1 MKTFV
6 FLCFICIG
14 PLLAAAS
21 FPEGVEV
28 RPNGTFR
35 FGPAEFEIQLFNENW
50 KAWSSSR
57 WTLVKTR
64 SGSDGLDLAAE
75 LAAPGAP
82 GSATETLTPL
92 DDNSFRLDS
101 RVTFRN
107 PVEIKAL
114 HGLITLPANCGAELL
129 VNGKTRIVPGN
140 IRQSEN
146 IAVFTGKAKQVEIL
160 FADGNSLLVRGEC
173 QLRIQDERKFGIP
186 TFSIRFSFQ
195 PGSGMMKEAT
205 GKFTF
210 TVAPPQSTTVDLSGA
225 VNRGFAD
232 EPEGKRGWTGQ
243 GADNDLRALPAG
255 KLQAGNLTFD
265 INPAGAVVVA
275 GEKFNNFDSSRT
287 LSLPAKQ
294 AGAVNLLHAS
304 AWVPPAG
311 KPVGELEIRYADH
324 SSERIPVL
332 AGRDC
337 GNWWT
342 PCHLPN
348 GNVAW
353 KGKNPQ
359 SFVGLYASSFP
370 LKKRNP
376 VQLRF
381 HAVPNAMWMI
391 AAVTMTDRPVRV
403 ASATRISAVEDGE
416 WIKLDFKRKL
426 IPGGPLDF
434 SHDLDAP
441 AGKHGFVT
449 AAPDGTFRFENAPEK
464 RVRFFGPNLVFSAC
478 FPSRETAEKLVDSL
492 AYMGYNAVRFH
503 HIDQELLA
511 KDAPDSLTF
520 DPVKLDRLDYLFAKL
535 KERGIYITFD
545 LFSTRT
551 LRPGDNVP
559 EYDPKTGAAGFKQLL
574 EFSPAAMEN
583 YKEYVRRLLRHRNPY
598 TGLAWGEDPAIYT
611 IVLVNENV
619 NLNLLNENPRMTK
632 VYVQKFDEY
641 RRRNN
646 LPAGSAEQSNPVFH
660 EFLQKSQLA
669 STERQIRFFK
679 EELGLRIPLT
689 GLNHIYPYTAL
700 NRIRGR
706 FDLVDMHVY
715 WDHPQFPER
724 AFNLP
729 MRFYQ
734 ASSIQDMAGVPG
746 IAMPVRIP
754 GKPCIATEYNFCRPN
769 VFRAEAGPL
778 TGALAAFQNWSG
790 LNRFAWASRIER
802 IERVEYGFS
811 WDAVNDPLDQFSER
825 ITRML
830 FLRGDVAPAK
840 RTVVYPIV
848 KKPFGK
854 RDISLFPN
862 NFRHLGLITGIGSA
876 PEEMPLP
883 PNASFQM
890 DAETKNAWREAC
902 RTGKAISSSG
912 EIRLDAGKRT
922 FAVNTPKSVTAT
934 LDRGTLTVGILT
946 VRNADTFQ
954 TVAAHSLDG
963 KPLNVSD
970 SILLFHLTDVT
981 NTGMTTSGDK
991 TMLHSWGKPPMLLR
1005 RGSAAVELH
1014 CDAPRNVTALNADG
1028 EVMGTVK
1035 ADYRDGVLLFRAD
1048 TAMFPGGIMAY
1059 HLTR

>member
-1 MKTFV
+1 MKIFV
-6 FLCFICIG
+6 FLCFFCLG
-14 PLLAAAS
+14 QLLAAAS
-21 FPEGVEV
+21 FPKGVEV

-35 FGPAEFEIQLFNENW
+35 FGPAEFEIQLFNKNW

-57 WTLVKTR
+57 WTRVKTR
-64 SGSDGLDLAAE
+64 SGADGLELAAE

-92 DDNSFRLDS
+92 NDNSFQLES
-101 RVTFRN
+101 RVTFQN

-114 HGLITLPANCGAELL
+114 HGLITLPANCGAEIL
-129 VNGKTRIVPGN
+129 VNGKTRIVPAN
-140 IRQSEN
+140 IRQSAN
-146 IAVFTGKAKQVEIL
+146 IAVFTGKAEQAEIL

-186 TFSIRFSFQ
+186 TFSLRFSFQ
-195 PGSGMMKEAT
+195 PGSGKMKEAT

-210 TVAPPQSTTVDLSGA
+210 TVVKPRSTTVDLSGA
-225 VNRGFAD
+225 VNRSFAD

-265 INPAGAVVVA
+265 INPAGAVIVA
-275 GEKFNNFDSSRT
+275 GKKFNHFDPVRT
-287 LSLPAKQ
+287 LSLSAPS

-342 PCHLPN
+342 PYNLPN

-359 SFVGLYASSFP
+359 SFVGLYASTFP
-370 LKKRNP
+370 LKKQNP

-381 HAVPNAMWMI
+381 HAAPNAMWMI
-391 AAVTMTDRPVRV
+391 AAVTLTDRPVKV
-403 ASATRISAVEDGE
+403 APARISAAEDGE
-416 WIKLDFKRKL
+416 WLKLDFKRKI

-441 AGKHGFVT
+441 AGKYGFVT
-449 AAPDGTFRFENAPEK
+449 AAPDGTLCFEKAPEK
-464 RVRFFGPNLVFSAC
+464 RIRFFGPNLVFSAC
-478 FPSRETAEKLVDSL
+478 FPSRETAERLVDSL

-503 HIDQELLA
+503 HIDLDLLV
-511 KDAPDSLTF
+511 KNAPDSLTF
-520 DPVKLDRLDYLFAKL
+520 DPEKLDRLDYLFARL
-535 KERGIYITFD
+535 RERGIYITFD

-583 YKEYVRRLLRHRNPY
+583 YKEYARRLLRHRNPY
-598 TGLAWGEDPAIYT
+598 TGLAWGEDPAIYA

-619 NLNLLNENPRMTK
+619 NLNLLNENPRMAK

-646 LPAGSAEQSNPVFH
+646 LPESSAEQSNPVFH
-660 EFLQKSQLA
+660 EFLQRSQLA

-679 EELGLRIPLT
+679 EELGLRIPVT
-689 GLNHIYPYTAL
+689 GLNHIAPYTAL

-724 AFNLP
+724 SFSLP

-746 IAMPVRIP
+746 SAMPVRIP
-754 GKPCIATEYNFCRPN
+754 GKPYIVTEYNFCRPN

-778 TGALAAFQNWSG
+778 TGALAAFQNWDG

-802 IERVEYGFS
+802 IERVEHGFS

-830 FLRGDVAPAK
+830 FLRGDVAPAEK
-840 RTVVYPIV
+840 MVVYPIPA
-848 KKPFGK
+848 KPFG
-854 RDISLFPN
+854 RRELSLFPHD
-862 NFRHLGLITGIGSA
+862 FRNLGLITGIGSA
-876 PEEMPLP
+876 PAEWPLP

-890 DAETKNAWREAC
+890 DAATETAWREAC
-902 RTGKAISSSG
+902 RTGKALSSTG
-912 EIRLDAGKRT
+912 ELQLDAGKCT
-922 FAVNTPKSVTAT
+922 FTVNTPKSVTAT
-934 LDRGTLTVGILT
+934 LVQGTLTAGILT

-954 TVAAHSLDG
+954 TIAAHSLDG
-963 KPLNVSD
+963 KPLAASD

-981 NTGMTTSGDK
+981 NTGMAASGDK
-991 TMLHSWGKPPMLLR
+991 TMLYSWGKTPMLLR
-1005 RGSAAVELH
+1005 RGSATVELA
-1014 CDAPRNVTALNADG
+1014 CDAPRKVTALNADG
-1028 EVMGTVK
+1028 EAKGAVT
-1035 ADYRDGVLLFRAD
+1035 ADYRRGVLHFRAD

>member
-1 MKTFV
+1 MKPFI
-6 FLCFICIG
+6 FLCFFCLG
-14 PLLAAAS
+14 QLLAAAS

-28 RPNGTFR
+28 RQNGTFR
-35 FGPAEFEIQLFNENW
+35 FGPAEFEIQLFNKNW

-57 WTLVKTR
+57 WTRVKIR
-64 SGSDGLDLAAE
+64 SGTDGLELAAE
-75 LAAPGAP
+75 LSAPGVSGRAV
-82 GSATETLTPL
+82 ETLTSIGE
-92 DDNSFRLDS
+92 NVFRLEC
-101 RVTFRN
+101 RITFPE

-114 HGLITLPANCGAELL
+114 HGLITLPANCGAKI
-129 VNGKTRIVPGN
+129 VMNGKKKIDLTG
-140 IRQSEN
+140 IRQSDN
-146 IAVFTGKAKQVEIL
+146 IAVFSGRAEQVEIL
-160 FADGNSLLVRGEC
+160 LSDGTGLRVAGAC
-173 QLRIQDERKFGIP
+173 QLRIQDDRKFGIP
-186 TFSIRFSFQ
+186 TFSIRFAFQ
-195 PGSGMMKEAT
+195 PGSGTMTEAT

-210 TVAPPQSTTVDLSGA
+210 TVLKPKSAAVDLSRA
-225 VNRGFAD
+225 INRGFAD
-232 EPEGKRGWTGQ
+232 DPAGKRGWTGQ
-243 GADNDLRALPAG
+243 GPDNDLRTLPAG
-255 KLQAGNLTFD
+255 KLQTGNLVFD
-265 INPAGAVVVA
+265 ISPAGAVVVA
-275 GEKFNNFDSSRT
+275 GKKFSNFDQHRT
-287 LSLPAKQ
+287 LPLSGRN

-311 KPVGELEIRYADH
+311 KPVGELEVQYADN

-332 AGRDC
+332 AQRDC

-342 PCHLPN
+342 PYNLPN
-348 GNVAW
+348 GKVAW

-359 SFVGLYASSFP
+359 SFIGLYASSFP

-376 VQLRF
+376 VRLLFR
-381 HAVPNAMWMI
+381 AAPGAMWMI
-391 AAVTMTDRPVRV
+391 AAVTLTDRPVKV
-403 ASATRISAVEDGE
+403 ASAARISAAEDGE

-441 AGKHGFVT
+441 AGKYGFVT
-449 AAPDGTFRFENAPEK
+449 AAPDGTLRFENAPEK
-464 RVRFFGPNLVFSAC
+464 RIRFFGPNLVFSAC
-478 FPSRETAEKLVDSL
+478 FPEKETAEKLVEFLS
-492 AYMGYNAVRFH
+492 YMGYNAVRFH

-511 KDAPDSLTF
+511 RDAPDSLTF
-520 DPVKLDRLDYLFAKL
+520 DPAKLDRLDYLFAKL
-535 KERGIYITFD
+535 KERGIYVTFD

-551 LRPGDNVP
+551 PRPGDNIP
-559 EYDPKTGAAGFKQLL
+559 EYDPKSGAAGYKQLL

-583 YKEYVRRLLRHRNPY
+583 YKEYARRLLRHRNPY
-598 TGLAWGEDPAIYT
+598 TGLTWGEDPAIYA

-619 NLNLLNENPRMTK
+619 NLNLLNENPRMAK
-632 VYVQKFDEY
+632 VYAQKFNEY
-641 RRRNN
+641 RRQNN
-646 LPAGSAEQSNPVFH
+646 LPAGPAEQSNPVFH
-660 EFLQKSQLA
+660 EFLQKSQRA
-669 STERQIRFFK
+669 SAEEQIRFFR
-679 EELGLRIPLT
+679 EELGIRIPLT
-689 GLNHIYPYTAL
+689 GLNHIYPYASL
-700 NRIRGR
+700 NRIRCK

-729 MRFYQ
+729 IRFYQ

-746 IAMPVRIP
+746 TAMPVRIP
-754 GKPCIATEYNFCRPN
+754 GKPYIVTEYNFCRPN
-769 VFRAEAGPL
+769 IFRAEAGPL
-778 TGALAAFQNWSG
+778 AGALAAFQNWDG

-890 DAETKNAWREAC
+890 DAATRAALQKTL
-902 RTGKAISSSG
+902 RTGTAMSSSG
-912 EIRLDAGKRT
+912 ELRLDAGKRT
-922 FAVNTPKSVTAT
+922 FAVNTSRSATAT
-934 LDRGTLTVGILT
+934 LAQGTLNAGILT
-946 VRNADTFQ
+946 VENADTFQ

-963 KPLNVSD
+963 RPLAESD

-981 NTGMTTSGDK
+981 NTGMTASGDK
-991 TMLHSWGKPPMLLR
+991 TMLYSWGRTPMLLR
-1005 RGSAAVELH
+1005 RGSAVVELR
-1014 CDAPRNVTALNADG
+1014 CDAPRRVTALNADG
-1028 EVMGTVK
+1028 EAKGTVK
-1035 ADYRDGVLLFRAD
+1035 AVYREGALRFRAD
-1048 TAMFPGGIMAY
+1048 TALFPGGIMAY